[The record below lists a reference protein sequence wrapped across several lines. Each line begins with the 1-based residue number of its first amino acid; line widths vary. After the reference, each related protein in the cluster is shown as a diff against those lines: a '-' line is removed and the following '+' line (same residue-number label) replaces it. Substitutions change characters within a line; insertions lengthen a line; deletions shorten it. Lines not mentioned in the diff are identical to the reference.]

1 MTIQRQRILAW
12 SGFAVMT
19 LIVSWIALGHPGPPD
34 LPYKFAPMPFESYA
48 WMIPCLFDPTC
59 GGTRWI
65 LKLIAINGFGNVVV
79 FMPIGITLYI
89 ALMLS
94 KPDQRVNRRIIVATL
109 IGLSISLVY
118 EIIQIWIPGRVV
130 ATDDLITNTSG
141 TALGAISTWLAFRL
155 WRAAQGKLI
164 QEDMHDG

>member
-1 MTIQRQRILAW
+1 MTIQKQRTLAW
-12 SGFAVMT
+12 SGVAVII

-34 LPYKFAPMPFESYA
+34 LPYKYAPMPFESYA
-48 WMIPCLFDPTC
+48 WMIPCLLDPAC

-79 FMPIGITLYI
+79 FIPIGIALYI

-94 KPDQRVNRRIIVATL
+94 KPDQRVNRRILIATL
-109 IGLSISLVY
+109 IGFLVSLSY

-130 ATDDLITNTSG
+130 ATDDLLTNTSG
-141 TALGAISTWLAFRL
+141 TALGAIGVWLALRL
-155 WRAAQGKLI
+155 WNEYKKRREQV
-164 QEDMHDG
+164 